1 MVAMPPDSVEAA
13 AEWLRKH
20 FEPESARGVRVIY
33 QFDLS
38 GPGGGPLRVTL
49 DDGSIDVGRNRAESP
64 HVVVRTAGSDF
75 CDVLAGTEN
84 AELLYMAGRITI
96 EGDLSLA
103 LRMRT
108 FFQRRR
114 V

>member
-1 MVAMPPDSVEAA
+1 MVAVPPDSVEAA

-20 FEPESARGVRVIY
+20 FEPESARGVRLIY
-33 QFDLS
+33 QFELS
-38 GPGGGPLRVTL
+38 GPGGGPLRVAL
-49 DDGSIDVGRNRAESP
+49 DDGTLDVGRGRAEAP
-64 HVVVRTAGSDF
+64 NVVVRASASDYEA
-75 CDVLAGTEN
+75 VLAGTEN

-96 EGDLSLA
+96 EGDPSLA

-108 FFQRRR
+108 FFSRRR